1 MAGGKEIRSKIKSI
15 QSTQKITKAM
25 EMVAASKMRKAQER
39 MQAARPYATK
49 IRNVIYHLAHART
62 EYRSPGLVEREVK
75 RVGLI
80 IISTD
85 RGLCGGLNSNLFRT
99 TIGAMQQWRAQGVEV
114 DLCTVGTRAFQFF
127 RRLRGN
133 IVAHIAQL
141 GDAPRFEDVLG
152 PVKIMADAF
161 TEGRIDAIYLVYN
174 EFVNTMSQK
183 PRIERLFPVTSEVKG
198 TAPRHSKDTYEPD
211 ITSRIP
217 AGTVLPAHPWDYIY
231 EPAPEEL
238 IELLLRRYGESVVYQ
253 ALVENNACEM
263 ASRMVAMKS
272 ASDNAGAIID
282 ELQLIYN
289 KARQA
294 SITQE
299 LSEIVGGA
307 AAV

>member
-1 MAGGKEIRSKIKSI
+1 MAGAKEIRTKIKSI
-15 QSTQKITKAM
+15 KSTQKITKAM

-39 MQAARPYATK
+39 MRAARPYASK
-49 IRNVIYHLAHART
+49 IRNVISHLAHAHT
-62 EYRSPGLVEREVK
+62 EYRSPGLIERELK

-80 IISTD
+80 VISTD
-85 RGLCGGLNSNLFRT
+85 RGLCGGLNTNLFKAA
-99 TIGAMQQWRAQGVEV
+99 IVAMQQWRTQGVEV
-114 DLCTVGTRAFQFF
+114 DVCTVGTKAFQFF
-127 RRLRGN
+127 RRLKGN
-133 IVAHIAQL
+133 IVAHVSHL

-152 PVKIMADAF
+152 PVKVMADAF
-161 TEGRIDAIYLVYN
+161 AEGRIDAIYLVYN

-183 PRIERLFPVTSEVKG
+183 PKIEQLVPITAEVQD
-198 TAPRHSKDTYEPD
+198 TAP
-211 ITSRIP
+211 
-217 AGTVLPAHPWDYIY
+217 AHRWDYIY
-231 EPAPEEL
+231 EPDPKDL

-253 ALVENNACEM
+253 ALVENVACEM

-272 ASDNAGAIID
+272 ASDNAGALID

-299 LSEIVGGA
+299 LAEIVGGA

>member
-1 MAGGKEIRSKIKSI
+1 LI
-15 QSTQKITKAM
+15 
-25 EMVAASKMRKAQER
+25 
-39 MQAARPYATK
+39 
-49 IRNVIYHLAHART
+49 
-62 EYRSPGLVEREVK
+62 EREVK

-80 IISTD
+80 VISTD
-85 RGLCGGLNSNLFRT
+85 RGLCGGLNTNLFKT
-99 TIGAMQQWRAQGVEV
+99 TINAMQQWRNSGVEI
-114 DLCTVGTRAFQFF
+114 DICTVGTKAFQFF

-133 IVAHIAQL
+133 IVAHVSHL

-152 PVKIMADAF
+152 PVKVMADAF
-161 TEGRIDAIYLVYN
+161 AEERIDAIYLVYN

-183 PRIERLFPVTSEVKG
+183 PKMERLVPITTEVKDA
-198 TAPRHSKDTYEPD
+198 APVHR
-211 ITSRIP
+211 
-217 AGTVLPAHPWDYIY
+217 WDYIY
-231 EPAPEEL
+231 EPDPKEL

-253 ALVENNACEM
+253 ALAENVACEM

-272 ASDNAGAIID
+272 ASDNAGALID

-299 LSEIVGGA
+299 LAEIVGGA

>member
-1 MAGGKEIRSKIKSI
+1 MAGAKEIRTKIKSI
-15 QSTQKITKAM
+15 KSTQKITKAM

-39 MQAARPYATK
+39 MRAARPYANK
-49 IRNVIYHLAHART
+49 IRNVISHLSHAHT
-62 EYRSPGLVEREVK
+62 EYRSPGLIEREVK

-80 IISTD
+80 VISTD
-85 RGLCGGLNSNLFRT
+85 RGLCGGLNTNLFKT
-99 TIGAMQQWRAQGVEV
+99 TINAMQQWRNSGVEI
-114 DLCTVGTRAFQFF
+114 DICTVGTKAFQFF

-133 IVAHIAQL
+133 IVAHVSHL

-152 PVKIMADAF
+152 PVKVMADAF
-161 TEGRIDAIYLVYN
+161 AEERIDAIYLVYN

-183 PRIERLFPVTSEVKG
+183 PKMERLVPITAEVKDA
-198 TAPRHSKDTYEPD
+198 APVHR
-211 ITSRIP
+211 
-217 AGTVLPAHPWDYIY
+217 WDYIY
-231 EPAPEEL
+231 EPDPKEL

-253 ALVENNACEM
+253 ALAENVACEM

-272 ASDNAGAIID
+272 ASDNAGNIID

-299 LSEIVGGA
+299 LAEIVGGA

>member
-1 MAGGKEIRSKIKSI
+1 MAGAKEIRTKIKSI
-15 QSTQKITKAM
+15 KSTQKITKAM

-39 MQAARPYATK
+39 MRAARPYASK
-49 IRNVIYHLAHART
+49 IRNVISHLAHAHT
-62 EYRSPGLVEREVK
+62 EYRSPGLIERELK

-80 IISTD
+80 VISTD
-85 RGLCGGLNSNLFRT
+85 RGLCGGLNTNLFKAA
-99 TIGAMQQWRAQGVEV
+99 IVAMQQWRTQGVEV
-114 DLCTVGTRAFQFF
+114 DVCTVGTKAFQFF
-127 RRLRGN
+127 RRLKGN
-133 IVAHIAQL
+133 IVAHVSHL

-152 PVKIMADAF
+152 PVKVMADAF

-174 EFVNTMSQK
+174 EFINTMSQK
-183 PRIERLFPVTSEVKG
+183 PKIEQLVPITAEVQDAAPVH
-198 TAPRHSKDTYEPD
+198 R
-211 ITSRIP
+211 
-217 AGTVLPAHPWDYIY
+217 WDYIY
-231 EPAPEEL
+231 EPDPKDL

-253 ALVENNACEM
+253 ALVENVACEM

-272 ASDNAGAIID
+272 ASDNAGALID

-299 LSEIVGGA
+299 LAEIVGGA

>member
-1 MAGGKEIRSKIKSI
+1 MAGAKEIRTKIKSI
-15 QSTQKITKAM
+15 KNTQKITKAM

-39 MQAARPYATK
+39 MRAARPYASK
-49 IRNVIYHLAHART
+49 IRNVISHLAHAHT
-62 EYRSPGLVEREVK
+62 EYRSPGLIERELK

-80 IISTD
+80 VISTD
-85 RGLCGGLNSNLFRT
+85 RGLCGGLNTNLFKAV
-99 TIGAMQQWRAQGVEV
+99 IVAMQQWRTQGVEV
-114 DLCTVGTRAFQFF
+114 DVCTVGTKAFQFF
-127 RRLRGN
+127 RRLKGN
-133 IVAHIAQL
+133 IVAHVSHL

-152 PVKIMADAF
+152 PVKVMADAF

-183 PRIERLFPVTSEVKG
+183 PKIERLVPITAEVQDAAPVH
-198 TAPRHSKDTYEPD
+198 R
-211 ITSRIP
+211 
-217 AGTVLPAHPWDYIY
+217 WDYIY
-231 EPAPEEL
+231 EPDPKDL

-253 ALVENNACEM
+253 ALVENVACEM

-272 ASDNAGAIID
+272 ASDNAGALID

-299 LSEIVGGA
+299 LAEIVGGA

>member
-1 MAGGKEIRSKIKSI
+1 MAGAKEIRTKIRSV

-25 EMVAASKMRKAQER
+25 EMVAASKMRKALER
-39 MQAARPYATK
+39 MQAARPYASR
-49 IRNVIYHLAHART
+49 IRNVISHLAHAHT
-62 EYRSPGLVEREVK
+62 EYRSPGLVEREIK

-80 IISTD
+80 VISTD
-85 RGLCGGLNSNLFRT
+85 RGLCGGLNTNLFKAA
-99 TIGAMQQWRAQGVEV
+99 IVSMQQWRERGVEI
-114 DLCTVGTRAFQFF
+114 DLCTVGTKAFQFF

-133 IVAHIAQL
+133 VVAHVSHL

-152 PVKIMADAF
+152 PVKVMADAF
-161 TEGRIDAIYLVYN
+161 TEERIDAIYLVYN

-183 PRIERLFPVTSEVKG
+183 PSIERLLPITSEIQDA
-198 TAPRHSKDTYEPD
+198 APEHR
-211 ITSRIP
+211 
-217 AGTVLPAHPWDYIY
+217 WDYIY
-231 EPAPEEL
+231 EPDPKEL

-253 ALVENNACEM
+253 ALVENVACEM
-263 ASRMVAMKS
+263 AARMVAMKS
-272 ASDNAGAIID
+272 ASDNAGTIID

-299 LSEIVGGA
+299 LAEIVGGA

>member
-1 MAGGKEIRSKIKSI
+1 MAGAKEIRTKIKSI
-15 QSTQKITKAM
+15 KSTQKITKAM

-39 MQAARPYATK
+39 MRAARPYASK
-49 IRNVIYHLAHART
+49 IRNVISHLAHAHT
-62 EYRSPGLVEREVK
+62 EYRSPGLIERELK

-80 IISTD
+80 VISTD
-85 RGLCGGLNSNLFRT
+85 RGLCGGLNTNLFKAA
-99 TIGAMQQWRAQGVEV
+99 IIAMQQWRTQGVEV
-114 DLCTVGTRAFQFF
+114 DVCTVGTKAFQFF
-127 RRLRGN
+127 RRLKGN
-133 IVAHIAQL
+133 IVAHVSHL

-152 PVKIMADAF
+152 PVKVMADAF
-161 TEGRIDAIYLVYN
+161 TEGRVDAIYLVYN

-183 PRIERLFPVTSEVKG
+183 PKIEQLVPITAEVQDA
-198 TAPRHSKDTYEPD
+198 APAHRWDHIYEPD
-211 ITSRIP
+211 P
-217 AGTVLPAHPWDYIY
+217 KD
-231 EPAPEEL
+231 L

-253 ALVENNACEM
+253 ALVENVACEM

-272 ASDNAGAIID
+272 ASDNAGALID

-299 LSEIVGGA
+299 LAEIVGGA

>member
-1 MAGGKEIRSKIKSI
+1 MAGAKEIRTKIKSI
-15 QSTQKITKAM
+15 KSTQKITKAM

-39 MQAARPYATK
+39 MRAARPYATK
-49 IRNVIYHLAHART
+49 IRNVISHLSHAHT

-75 RVGLI
+75 RVGFI
-80 IISTD
+80 VVSTD
-85 RGLCGGLNSNLFRT
+85 RGLCGGLNTNLFKA
-99 TIGAMQQWRAQGVEV
+99 TIVAMQQWRNRGVEI
-114 DLCTVGTRAFQFF
+114 DICTIGTKAFQFF
-127 RRLRGN
+127 RRLKGN
-133 IVAHIAQL
+133 VVAQVSHL
-141 GDAPRFEDVLG
+141 GDTPRFEDVLG
-152 PVKIMADAF
+152 PVKVMADAF
-161 TEGRIDAIYLVYN
+161 AEGRVDAIHLVYN

-183 PRIERLFPVTSEVKG
+183 PRIEQLVPVTAQVKDA
-198 TAPRHSKDTYEPD
+198 APEHR
-211 ITSRIP
+211 
-217 AGTVLPAHPWDYIY
+217 WDYIY
-231 EPAPEEL
+231 EPDPKEL
-238 IELLLRRYGESVVYQ
+238 IELLLLRYGESVVYQ

-299 LSEIVGGA
+299 LAEIVGGA

>member
-1 MAGGKEIRSKIKSI
+1 MAGAKEIRTKIKSI
-15 QSTQKITKAM
+15 KSTQKITKAM

-39 MQAARPYATK
+39 MRAARPYASK
-49 IRNVIYHLAHART
+49 IRNVISHLAHAHT
-62 EYRSPGLVEREVK
+62 EYRSPGLIERELK

-80 IISTD
+80 VISTD
-85 RGLCGGLNSNLFRT
+85 RGLCGGLNTNLFKAA
-99 TIGAMQQWRAQGVEV
+99 IVAMQQWRTQGVEV
-114 DLCTVGTRAFQFF
+114 DVCTVGTKAFQFF
-127 RRLRGN
+127 RRLKGN
-133 IVAHIAQL
+133 IVAHVSHL

-152 PVKIMADAF
+152 PVKVMADAF
-161 TEGRIDAIYLVYN
+161 TEGRIDAIFLVYN

-183 PRIERLFPVTSEVKG
+183 PKIEQLVPITAEVQDAAPVH
-198 TAPRHSKDTYEPD
+198 R
-211 ITSRIP
+211 
-217 AGTVLPAHPWDYIY
+217 WDYIY
-231 EPAPEEL
+231 EPDPKDL

-253 ALVENNACEM
+253 ALVENVACEM

-272 ASDNAGAIID
+272 ASDNAGALID

-299 LSEIVGGA
+299 LAEIVGGA